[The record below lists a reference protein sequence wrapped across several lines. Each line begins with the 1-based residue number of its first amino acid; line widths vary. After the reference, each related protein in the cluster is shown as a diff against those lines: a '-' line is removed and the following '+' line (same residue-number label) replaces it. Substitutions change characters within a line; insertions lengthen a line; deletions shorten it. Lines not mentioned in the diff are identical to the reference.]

1 MTRNRTRRGP
11 KPRPCCDAA
20 RFHVSF
26 HDKHFTGVR
35 QYSLS
40 VHPTAAL
47 VWRQDGGEGKR
58 YLQPKEKKKLVTCV
72 IFSSLPSS
80 CGSLALAASNRAEKR
95 HQTHCGRLV
104 FSVPQ
109 PPSGSDWVH
118 SAHRV
123 FVLLNCNGCS
133 LLCFILQKKGPSLVS
148 LPAPRFC
155 C

>member
-1 MTRNRTRRGP
+1 MTRSRTRRGP

-40 VHPTAAL
+40 VRPTAAL
-47 VWRQDGGEGKR
+47 VCRRDGGEGKR
-58 YLQPKEKKKLVTCV
+58 YLQPPKKRVTCV

-80 CGSLALAASNRAEKR
+80 SGSLALAASNRAENGTKLTAVASSSR
-95 HQTHCGRLV
+95 SHSHLRFRLD
-104 FSVPQ
+104 PLCT
-109 PPSGSDWVH
+109 PL
-118 SAHRV
+118 
-123 FVLLNCNGCS
+123 FVLLSGNNCS